1 MFQLDDLFFFMLAV
15 VAGAWCL
22 VGPIVWLVM
31 LNKMK
36 RLDRETETNRGR
48 IRQLEVEVARLGVGG
63 ESGAAPANP
72 VAAGGQAAALVERM
86 RAAREKR
93 PELTAPVV
101 NPAPEPLADIWI
113 EEAPAGVKSAQRE
126 IVGGTGGLSASGFE
140 TASTVSKLPVAHS
153 AASPIADESSTWE
166 EILAGKWLTWVG
178 AIAVVIGSGLFFKYA
193 IDNDWIGPTG
203 RVMIGLLV
211 GLATF
216 AGGAFAMLRNYR
228 WLSQGLVAGAMG
240 ILYFSLFAA
249 FKWYEIV
256 PQPAAFAGMVLVT
269 AGGLAF
275 SGYFNA
281 QATAILGLIGGF
293 LTPIMLSQNQD
304 AQVADFSYILI
315 LDVGVLGL
323 AGFRKWPAVQVLAF
337 VGTLLMWLS
346 WFGKWWDPNK
356 LNTTVVLM
364 TSFFLLFALLAVWYN
379 VLRRKPAD
387 PGDFF
392 LILATPVAYFIGL
405 YGVTK
410 ADFSWLHG
418 VMAIGL
424 AGVYL
429 GLGVFSLSRN
439 PAGKNVV
446 LALGGIA
453 ASFLTIAAPLQLTGH
468 WIAIAWAAE
477 SLLLV
482 ELGLRFQQPK
492 LRYAG
497 FGLLVVVQIIL
508 FQYTV
513 ETLDSPRRFDTRF
526 TTQATIDPLA
536 RDAEPGV
543 SMNPSPAAAAT
554 TLPQP
559 AEPVPSW
566 TDIFNGRS
574 FSFLASA
581 IVLGVLAWE
590 YRRGGA
596 LGWLGSG
603 ASQPPALEA
612 SPAGGELRSTP
623 ATRSALDVV
632 PGILLAAVPLTML
645 GMLLIESYAAADF
658 RRWIILT
665 FLGVSEVWIAAT
677 GLALIALSV
686 TCGPRWLDKVGLG
699 VFALLGVFLVGSSL
713 TSWDQWG
720 GLWSKMKDAHD
731 WWSVFLLNPRGMGF
745 IAALAAAAGA
755 IVIHRR
761 GVVGW
766 LGSGDSQPPALG
778 APSAGGELRS
788 TPATRAT
795 PAIDTPM
802 LLGVFTFLTLLAL
815 LTNEVHALGVI
826 RDWGT
831 ATTLSI
837 TGVWAAYALVS
848 LVLGIVTRS
857 ASLRLMALGLLVL
870 TTGKVFFSDVWK
882 LSTGIRYMAF
892 IGLGVSLFVA
902 SFLYRRF
909 RGRIREWM
917 TPVVLAVLVPAAML
931 HAPARA
937 IAQDGGATS
946 KEPPTA
952 SRLTHRWPVDTSAV
966 RGTGV
971 PPVSEGL
978 VKIVIP
984 PGIYEHARTDL
995 GDLRLFAYRRGDTPI
1010 APPTEIPYVLIRPQ
1024 DTSRIVQRK
1033 VTLLNLS
1040 ERAGHTEF
1048 LLDLGDTAETVNE
1061 INVEVSNDD
1070 KNYERAVQV
1079 FGADRRDADEW
1090 NLVAK
1095 SGYLLDVSRPG
1106 HQLRVG
1112 KLTFPQSRFH
1122 FYKVSIDNQDRPP
1135 LRITGAAVSDRE
1147 QVIVPRHEFE
1157 GKIISQE
1164 QDAGHK
1170 ETQVIFDLG
1179 HDRLPTLGL
1188 RLAIGFDGSFYR
1200 PVTLE
1205 VSDQPPGTKVSW
1217 RSVTS
1222 GHVYRIDRPGVQG
1235 ASTELSYAETPARY
1249 LRLTISNGDDRPV
1262 EIVSA
1267 TAVGIDRLVVAERR
1281 SLTSDAPLSIALY
1294 AGSERVTSPSYDLS
1308 RTLGNVK
1315 TENLT
1320 ALKLGPAESNP
1331 DFKHPTPPKPPWSEE
1346 NKPMLW
1352 AITLGGVLVL
1362 GLLTAMLLM
1371 KAAKHGPS

>member
-1 MFQLDDLFFFMLAV
+1 MFGEELIFILLGILAC
-15 VAGAWCL
+15 AWCL
-22 VGPIVWLVM
+22 VGPVVWLVM
-31 LNKMK
+31 LSKMK

-48 IRQLEVEVARLGVGG
+48 IRQLEAEVARLRFGG
-63 ESGAAPANP
+63 EPVAPPAAPS
-72 VAAGGQAAALVERM
+72 AAGGQAAALVERM
-86 RAAREKR
+86 RAVREKK
-93 PELTAPVV
+93 PEPVAPIAE
-101 NPAPEPLADIWI
+101 PAAQPLADIWI
-113 EEAPAGVKSAQRE
+113 EEAPAGVKSADRE
-126 IVGGTGGLSASGFE
+126 MAVAEEIGSAPAEAGTP
-140 TASTVSKLPVAHS
+140 TKL
-153 AASPIADESSTWE
+153 ADETSTWE

-211 GLATF
+211 GLVTF

-240 ILYFSLFAA
+240 ILYFTLFAA
-249 FKWYEIV
+249 FKWYENSSGGPLL
-256 PQPAAFAGMVLVT
+256 PQEAAFVGMVLVT
-269 AGGLAF
+269 AAGLAF
-275 SGYFNA
+275 AGYFNA
-281 QATAILGLIGGF
+281 LATAILGLIGGF

-304 AQVADFSYILI
+304 AQVVLFAYIFI
-315 LDVGVLGL
+315 LDFGVLCL
-323 AGFRKWPAVQVLAF
+323 AGFRKWQSVQLLAF
-337 VGTLLMWLS
+337 GGTVLMWLG
-346 WFGKWWDPNK
+346 WFNDWWNPTK
-356 LNTTVVLM
+356 MTPTLVLM
-364 TSFFLLFALLAVWYN
+364 TAFFLLFALLAVWHN
-379 VLRRKPAD
+379 VLRRKPAEQ
-387 PGDFF
+387 GDFF
-392 LILATPVAYFIGL
+392 LILATPVVYFIGL

-410 ADFSWLHG
+410 TDFSWLHG
-418 VMAIGL
+418 LMAIGL

-439 PAGKNVV
+439 PAGKTVV
-446 LALGGIA
+446 LSLGGVA

-508 FQYTV
+508 FQYTI

-526 TTQATIDPLA
+526 THATVDPITREA
-536 RDAEPGV
+536 VPGV
-543 SMNPSPAAAAT
+543 SMNPAPAAAT
-554 TLPQP
+554 TSFAPP
-559 AEPVPSW
+559 DVPDPLW

-590 YRRGGA
+590 YRRGVA

-603 ASQPPALEA
+603 ASQPPAPGLTT
-612 SPAGGELRSTP
+612 AGGELRSTP
-623 ATRSALDVV
+623 ATRSVLDVV
-632 PGILLAAVPLTML
+632 PGVLLAAVPLSVL

-658 RRWIILT
+658 RHWIILT
-665 FLGVSEVWIAAT
+665 FLGVSEIWIGAT

-699 VFALLGVFLVGSSL
+699 VFALLAIFLVGSSL

-720 GLWSKMKDAHD
+720 GLWTRAKEAPG
-731 WWSVFLLNPRGMGF
+731 WWSMFVLNPRGMGF
-745 IAALAAAAGA
+745 VAALAAAAGA

-761 GVVGW
+761 GAGW
-766 LGSGDSQPPALG
+766 LGSGDSQPPAS
-778 APSAGGELRS
+778 AASSAGGELRS
-788 TPATRAT
+788 TPVTQAF
-795 PAIDTPM
+795 DVSM
-802 LLGVFTFLTLLAL
+802 LLGAFTFLTLLAL
-815 LTNEVHALGVI
+815 LTNEVHAMGVI

-848 LVLGIVTRS
+848 LLLGIVARS

-909 RGRIREWM
+909 RVRIREWI
-917 TPVVLAVLVPAAML
+917 TPVVLAVLVPAVML
-931 HAPARA
+931 HEPARA
-937 IAQDGGATS
+937 VAQGGMSSTS
-946 KEPPTA
+946 EPPTA
-952 SRLTHRWPVDTSAV
+952 SRLSHRWLVDTSEV
-966 RGTGV
+966 RSTGV
-971 PPVSEGL
+971 SPVTDGL

-984 PGIYEHARTDL
+984 PEVYEHARTDL
-995 GDLRLFAYRRGDTPI
+995 ADVRLFAYRRGDTAISPL
-1010 APPTEIPYVLIRPQ
+1010 TEIPYVLIRPL

-1048 LLDLGDTAETVNE
+1048 LLDLGDTADTVNE
-1061 INVEVSNDD
+1061 INVEVSSDD

-1095 SGYLLDVSRPG
+1095 SGYVLDVSRPG

-1112 KLTFPQSRFH
+1112 KLSFPQSRFH
-1122 FYKVSIDNQDRPP
+1122 FYKVSIDNQDQTP
-1135 LRITGAAVSDRE
+1135 LRISGATVSDRE

-1164 QDAGHK
+1164 TDAEHK
-1170 ETQVIFDLG
+1170 VSHVVIDLG

-1205 VSDQPPGTKVSW
+1205 VSDQPPGTKTPW

-1222 GHVYRIDRPGVQG
+1222 GHVYRIDRPGLQG
-1235 ASTELSYAETPARY
+1235 ASTELSYAETPGRY

-1267 TAVGIDRLVVAERR
+1267 TAVGIDRVVVAERR

-1294 AGSERVTSPSYDLS
+1294 AGSERVASPSYDLS

-1371 KAAKHGPS
+1371 KAAKHGPPT